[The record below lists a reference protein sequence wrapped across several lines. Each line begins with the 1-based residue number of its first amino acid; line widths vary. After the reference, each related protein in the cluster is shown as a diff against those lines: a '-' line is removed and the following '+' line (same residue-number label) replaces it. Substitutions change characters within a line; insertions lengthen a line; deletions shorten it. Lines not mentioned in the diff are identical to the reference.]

1 MEVELLLE
9 NIGLIIASLT
19 AIYGLNEWR
28 RELKGRRKYELAE
41 EVLTLVYDCRE
52 RLRAIRSPFSHT
64 GEGSTRRADANE
76 TLEQAELLNRAYIVF
91 ERYAQHRELF
101 ANLFALRYR
110 FMAVFGQESAEPL
123 ESFRK
128 SLNEVFVS
136 ANMLPTYWL
145 RQGRAQMEKEEFERH
160 LKEMHEHESV
170 FWGTLSEKDHF
181 NEKVEGFVS
190 EIESV
195 CAKVIRPQPFWQK
208 FCSFLTGR
216 NNG

>member
-1 MEVELLLE
+1 MLE

-19 AIYGLNEWR
+19 AIYGVNEWR
-28 RELKGRRKYELAE
+28 RELKGRREYELAE

-64 GEGSTRRADANE
+64 GEGSTREVDANE
-76 TLEQAELLNRAYIVF
+76 TPEQTELLNRAYIVF
-91 ERYAQHRELF
+91 ERYEQHREVF
-101 ANLFALRYR
+101 AKLFALRYR

-123 ESFRK
+123 EGFRK

-145 RQGRAQMEKEEFERH
+145 RQGRVQMEKDEFDRH

-181 NEKVEGFVS
+181 NEKVEGLVS
-190 EIESV
+190 EIEAV
-195 CAKVIRPQPFWQK
+195 CAKIIRPQPFWK
-208 FCSFLTGR
+208 RCLNLVTER

>member
-1 MEVELLLE
+1 MLE
-9 NIGLIIASLT
+9 NIGLVIASFT
-19 AIYGLNEWR
+19 AIYGVNEWR
-28 RELKGRRKYELAE
+28 RQLKGRREYELAE

-52 RLRAIRSPFSHT
+52 RLRSIRSPFSHT
-64 GEGSTRRADANE
+64 GEGSTRKADPNE
-76 TLEQAELLNRAYIVF
+76 TPEQTELLNRAYIVF
-91 ERYAQHRELF
+91 ERYEQHREVFAELF
-101 ANLFALRYR
+101 VLRYR

-123 ESFRK
+123 EKFRQ

-145 RQGRAQMEKEEFERH
+145 RQGRVQMGKEEFERH

-170 FWGTLSEKDHF
+170 FWGTLSERDHF
-181 NEKVEGFVS
+181 NDKIEGFVS

-195 CAKVIRPQPFWQK
+195 CSKIIRPEPVWQK
-208 FCSFLTGR
+208 CLDLVARR

>member
-1 MEVELLLE
+1 MLE

-19 AIYGLNEWR
+19 AIYGVNEWR
-28 RELKGRRKYELAE
+28 RELKGRREYELAE

-64 GEGSTRRADANE
+64 GEGATREADANE
-76 TLEQAELLNRAYIVF
+76 TPEQTELFNRAYIVF
-91 ERYAQHRELF
+91 ERYEQHREEF
-101 ANLFALRYR
+101 AKLFALRYR

-123 ESFRK
+123 EGFRK

-145 RQGRAQMEKEEFERH
+145 RQGRVQMEKDEFERH

-181 NEKVEGFVS
+181 NDKVEDLVS
-190 EIESV
+190 EIEAV
-195 CAKVIRPQPFWQK
+195 CARIIRPQPFWK
-208 FCSFLTGR
+208 RVCYLVTERNTG
-216 NNG
+216 